1 LKIFK
6 SITGE
11 LDPQSLILNLKET
24 PLKITFPDGSSREYE
39 AGTTPAQIAESIGP
53 KLSKASLAAEVNGS
67 LMDMTTPLQEE
78 ASVRF
83 LTFDDED
90 GVDIFRHSSSHVMAQ
105 AVKRLY
111 PEAKLAIG
119 PPIQD
124 GFYYDID
131 LGESI
136 NESDLKR
143 IEKEMD
149 RIVAQKI
156 PFERE
161 VLPRDKAI
169 ELFRKLG
176 EAYKVEMIEE
186 IDEDTVSVYR
196 QGDFVDMCRGPH
208 VPDTGYVKSYK
219 LLHTAGAYWRGDEH
233 KKMLQ
238 RLYGTSW
245 FDKKDLKTYL
255 DRLEEARKRDH
266 RKLGRELDLFSIE
279 EEAGPGLVIYHP
291 KGALLRTLIE
301 DLEKKEHLRRGYQI
315 VMGPQLLKVDLWKK
329 SGHWDNYRENMY
341 FTEVEGAQYGMKP
354 MNCVAHMLIYKSSIR
369 SYRDLPLR
377 YFELGTV
384 HRHEKSGVLHGL
396 LRVRG
401 FTQDDAHILCTPQ
414 QLNSEIRGVITFVR
428 DMMGVFGFEY
438 EMEISTRPEKSIGS
452 KEDWEKATRALMKA
466 LDDEEIPYKI
476 NEGDGAFYGPKI
488 DVILKDAIGRM
499 WQCATVQCDFALPDR
514 FELEFVG
521 ADGERH
527 RPIMLHRVILGSID
541 RFLGVL
547 IEHFAGAFPAWMSP
561 VQVKILTITDR
572 SANYA
577 RSVAGRLREEGFRV
591 ELDLR
596 NEKIGYKIREA
607 RLEKVPYMLIL
618 GDKEAD
624 TGTVALR
631 HREDGDRGT
640 VSLEDFVEGVRDQM
654 APPVIPYKE
663 DRDSS

>member
-1 LKIFK
+1 
-6 SITGE
+6 
-11 LDPQSLILNLKET
+11 
-24 PLKITFPDGSSREYE
+24 LKITFPDDSSREYE
-39 AGTTPAQIAESIGP
+39 AGTTLAQIAESIGP
-53 KLSKASLAAEVNGS
+53 GLAKAALAAEVNGS
-67 LMDMTTPLQEE
+67 LMDMATPLEKE
-78 ASVRF
+78 AKVRF
-83 LTFDDED
+83 LTFKDED

-131 LGESI
+131 VSESI
-136 NESDLKR
+136 NEEDLKR
-143 IEKEMD
+143 IEKEMG
-149 RIVAQKI
+149 RIVAEKI
-156 PFERE
+156 PFTRE
-161 VLPRDKAI
+161 ILSREEAI
-169 ELFRKLG
+169 ELFKQLG
-176 EAYKVEMIEE
+176 EEYKVELIQEIE
-186 IDEDTVSVYR
+186 DDTVSVYR

-208 VPDTGYVKSYK
+208 LPDTGYLKSYK
-219 LLHTAGAYWRGDEH
+219 LLHTAGAYWRGNENN
-233 KKMLQ
+233 KMLQ

-245 FDKKDLKTYL
+245 FDKKDLKIYL

-291 KGALLRTLIE
+291 KGALVRTLIE
-301 DLEKKEHLRRGYQI
+301 DLEKKEHFRRGYQI

-329 SGHWDNYRENMY
+329 SGHWDHYRENMY

-354 MNCVAHMLIYKSSIR
+354 MNCVAHMLIYKSAIR

-414 QLNSEIRGVITFVR
+414 QLNSEIRGVISFVR

-452 KEDWEKATRALMKA
+452 AEDWESATKALMEA
-466 LDDEEIPYKI
+466 LDDENIPYKI

-499 WQCATVQCDFALPDR
+499 WQCATVQCDFALPER

-547 IEHFAGAFPAWMSP
+547 IEHYAGAFPAWLSP

-591 ELDLR
+591 ESDLR
-596 NEKIGYKIREA
+596 NEKIGYKIRQA

-624 TGTVALR
+624 TGTVAVR

-640 VSLEDFVEGVRDQM
+640 VSLEEFVEGVKDQM
-654 APPVIPYKE
+654 VPPVIPYKE
-663 DRDSS
+663 D

>member
-1 LKIFK
+1 LTRQG
-6 SITGE
+6 S
-11 LDPQSLILNLKET
+11 ILNLKET

-452 KEDWEKATRALMKA
+452 KEDWEKATRALMEA

>member
-1 LKIFK
+1 M
-6 SITGE
+6 
-11 LDPQSLILNLKET
+11 
-24 PLKITFPDGSSREYE
+24 KITFPDDSSREYE
-39 AGTTPAQIAESIGP
+39 AGTTLAQIAESIGP
-53 KLSKASLAAEVNGS
+53 KLAKAALAAEVNGS
-67 LMDMTTPLQEE
+67 LMDMTTPLEKE
-78 ASVRF
+78 AKVRF
-83 LTFDDED
+83 LTFKDED

-131 LGESI
+131 VSESI
-136 NESDLKR
+136 NEEDLKR
-143 IEKEMD
+143 IEKEMG
-149 RIVAQKI
+149 RIVAEKI
-156 PFERE
+156 PFTRE
-161 VLPRDKAI
+161 ILSREEAI
-169 ELFRKLG
+169 ELFKQLG
-176 EAYKVEMIEE
+176 EGYKVELIQEIE
-186 IDEDTVSVYR
+186 DDTVSVYR

-208 VPDTGYVKSYK
+208 LPDTGYLKSYK
-219 LLHTAGAYWRGDEH
+219 LLHTAGAYWRGNENN
-233 KKMLQ
+233 KMLQ

-245 FDKKDLKTYL
+245 FDKKDLKIYL

-266 RKLGRELDLFSIE
+266 RKLGRELELFSIE

-291 KGALLRTLIE
+291 KGALIRTLIE

-341 FTEVEGAQYGMKP
+341 FTEVEGTQYGMKP

-414 QLNSEIRGVITFVR
+414 QLNSEIRGVISFVR

-452 KEDWEKATRALMKA
+452 AEDWESATKALMEA
-466 LDDEEIPYKI
+466 LDDENILYKV

-499 WQCATVQCDFALPDR
+499 WQCATVQCDFALPER

-521 ADGERH
+521 ADGGRH

-547 IEHFAGAFPAWMSP
+547 IEHYAGAFPAWLSP

-577 RSVAGRLREEGFRV
+577 RSVAGRLRKEGFRV
-591 ELDLR
+591 ESDLR

-624 TGTVALR
+624 TGTVAVR

-640 VSLEDFVEGVRDQM
+640 VSLEEFVEGVKDQM
-654 APPVIPYKE
+654 IPPVIPYKE
-663 DRDSS
+663 D

>member
-1 LKIFK
+1 MKV
-6 SITGE
+6 
-11 LDPQSLILNLKET
+11 
-24 PLKITFPDGSSREYE
+24 TFPDGSSGEYDS
-39 AGTTPAQIAESIGP
+39 GITLAQIAASIGP
-53 KLSKASLAAEVNGS
+53 KLAKASLAAEVDGS
-67 LMDMTTPLQEE
+67 LVDMDTSLETE
-78 ASVRF
+78 STVRF
-83 LTFDDED
+83 LTFDDEE

-119 PPIQD
+119 PPIED

-131 LGESI
+131 LPETI
-136 NESDLKR
+136 NDEDLKR

-149 RIVAQKI
+149 RIVREKI
-156 PFERE
+156 PFTRE
-161 VLPRDKAI
+161 VLPKKKAI
-169 ELFRKLG
+169 ELFQKLG
-176 EAYKVEMIEE
+176 EEYKVEMINE
-186 IDEDTVSVYR
+186 IEDETVSVYR
-196 QGDFVDMCRGPH
+196 QGDFIDMCRGPH

-233 KKMLQ
+233 RKMLQ

-245 FDKKDLKTYL
+245 FDKKDLKIYL

-266 RKLGRELDLFSIE
+266 RRLGRELDLFSIE
-279 EEAGPGLVIYHP
+279 DEAGAGLVIYHP
-291 KGALLRTLIE
+291 KGALIRTLIE
-301 DLEKKEHLRRGYQI
+301 DIEKKEHLRRGYHI
-315 VMGPQLLKVDLWKK
+315 VIGPQLLKVDLWKK

-341 FTEVEGAQYGMKP
+341 FTEVEGAQYGIKP

-401 FTQDDAHILCTPQ
+401 FTQDDAHILCTPE
-414 QLNSEIRGVITFVR
+414 QLNSEIRGVIAFVR
-428 DMMGVFGFEY
+428 DMMSVFGFEY

-452 KEDWEKATRALMKA
+452 ESDWERATQALMEA
-466 LDDEEIPYKI
+466 LEDEEIPYKI

-499 WQCATVQCDFALPDR
+499 WQCATVQCDFTLPER
-514 FELEFVG
+514 FDLEFVG

-547 IEHFAGAFPAWMSP
+547 IEHYAGAFPAWLSP

-577 RSVAGRLREEGFRV
+577 RSVAGRLRKEGFRV
-591 ELDLR
+591 ETDLR

-607 RLEKVPYMLIL
+607 RLEKIPYMLVL
-618 GDKEAD
+618 GDREAD
-624 TGTVALR
+624 TGTVAVR
-631 HREDGDRGT
+631 HREDGDRGS
-640 VSLEDFVEGVRDQM
+640 VSLEVFLESVRDEM

-663 DRDSS
+663 D

>member
-1 LKIFK
+1 M
-6 SITGE
+6 
-11 LDPQSLILNLKET
+11 
-24 PLKITFPDGSSREYE
+24 KITFPDGSSREYE
-39 AGTTPAQIAESIGP
+39 PGTTLAQVAESIGP
-53 KLSKASLAAEVNGS
+53 KLAKASLAAEVNGS
-67 LMDMTTPLQEE
+67 LVDMTTPLEE
-78 ASVRF
+78 GAEVRF

-111 PEAKLAIG
+111 PNVKLAIG

-131 LGESI
+131 VPESI
-136 NESDLKR
+136 NEEDLKR

-156 PFERE
+156 PFTRE
-161 VLPRDKAI
+161 VLTREKAI
-169 ELFRKLG
+169 ELFEQLG
-176 EAYKVEMIEE
+176 EGYKVELIREIE
-186 IDEDTVSVYR
+186 EDTVSVYR

-208 VPDTGYVKSYK
+208 VPDTGYVKSFK
-219 LLHTAGAYWRGDEH
+219 LLHTAGAYWRGDENN
-233 KKMLQ
+233 KMLQ

-245 FDKKDLKTYL
+245 FDKKDLKIYL

-266 RKLGRELDLFSIE
+266 RKLGRELELFSIE

-291 KGALLRTLIE
+291 KGAMLRMLIE
-301 DLEKKEHLRRGYQI
+301 DFEKKEHLRRGYQI

-329 SGHWDNYRENMY
+329 SGHWDHYRESMY
-341 FTEVEGAQYGMKP
+341 FTEVEGTQYGLKP
-354 MNCVAHMLIYKSSIR
+354 MNCIAHMLIYKSSIR

-396 LRVRG
+396 LRVRE

-438 EMEISTRPEKSIGS
+438 KMEISTRPEKSIGS
-452 KEDWEKATRALMKA
+452 EEDWERATKALMEA
-466 LDDEEIPYKI
+466 LDDEDIPYKI
-476 NEGDGAFYGPKI
+476 REGDGAFYGPKI
-488 DVILKDAIGRM
+488 DVIIKDAIGRM
-499 WQCATVQCDFALPDR
+499 WQCATVQCDFALPER

-521 ADGERH
+521 ADGGRH

-547 IEHFAGAFPAWMSP
+547 IEHFAGAFPAWLSP

-572 SANYA
+572 SATYA

-591 ELDLR
+591 ESDLR

-618 GDKEAD
+618 GDREAD
-624 TGTVALR
+624 AGTVAVR

-640 VSLEDFVEGVRDQM
+640 VSLEEFVEEVRDQM
-654 APPVIPYKE
+654 VPPVIPYKE
-663 DRDSS
+663 D

>member
-1 LKIFK
+1 
-6 SITGE
+6 
-11 LDPQSLILNLKET
+11 
-24 PLKITFPDGSSREYE
+24 LKITFPDGSSREYE
-39 AGTTPAQIAESIGP
+39 AGTTLAQVAESIGSG
-53 KLSKASLAAEVNGS
+53 LAKASLAAEVNGS
-67 LMDMTTPLQEE
+67 LVDMITPLEKE
-78 ASVRF
+78 ANVRF
-83 LTFDDED
+83 LTFKDEE

-111 PEAKLAIG
+111 PDAKLAIG
-119 PPIQD
+119 PPIED

-131 LGESI
+131 VEESI
-136 NESDLKR
+136 NEEDLKR

-149 RIVAQKI
+149 RIVAEKI
-156 PFERE
+156 PFTRE
-161 VLPRDKAI
+161 VLPREEAI
-169 ELFRKLG
+169 ALFEKLG
-176 EAYKVEMIEE
+176 EGYKVELISEIE
-186 IDEDTVSVYR
+186 DDTVSVYR

-208 VPDTGYVKSYK
+208 LPDTGYVKSFK

-255 DRLEEARKRDH
+255 HRLEEARKRDH

-291 KGALLRTLIE
+291 KGALVRTLIE
-301 DLEKKEHLRRGYQI
+301 DLEKKEHFRRGYQI

-329 SGHWDNYRENMY
+329 SGHWDHYRENMY
-341 FTEVEGAQYGMKP
+341 FTEVEGAQYGLKP

-401 FTQDDAHILCTPQ
+401 FTQDDAHILCTPE
-414 QLNSEIRGVITFVR
+414 QLNSEIRGVISFVR

-452 KEDWEKATRALMKA
+452 AEDWESATKALMEA
-466 LDDEEIPYKI
+466 LDDEEIPYKV

-499 WQCATVQCDFALPDR
+499 WQCATVQCDFALPER

-547 IEHFAGAFPAWMSP
+547 IEHFAGAFPAWLAP

-572 SANYA
+572 SANYS

-591 ELDLR
+591 ESDLR
-596 NEKIGYKIREA
+596 NEKIGKKIREA

-624 TGTVALR
+624 TGTVAVR
-631 HREDGDRGT
+631 HREDGDRGS
-640 VSLEDFVEGVRDQM
+640 VSLEEFVDGVRDQM
-654 APPVIPYKE
+654 MPPQIPYKE
-663 DRDSS
+663 D

>member
-1 LKIFK
+1 MTFCEVIKHQTSNSGVRL
-6 SITGE
+6 
-11 LDPQSLILNLKET
+11 
-24 PLKITFPDGSSREYE
+24 LKITFPDGSSREYE
-39 AGTTPAQIAESIGP
+39 AGTTLAQVAESIGP
-53 KLSKASLAAEVNGS
+53 KLAKASLAGVVNGS
-67 LMDMTTPLQEE
+67 LMDMTSPLEEE
-78 ASVRF
+78 AKVRF

-111 PEAKLAIG
+111 PNAKLAIG
-119 PPIQD
+119 PPIHH

-131 LGESI
+131 VSESI
-136 NESDLKR
+136 NEEDLKR

-149 RIVAQKI
+149 KIVAQKI
-156 PFERE
+156 PFTREIMSREDAIGLFER
-161 VLPRDKAI
+161 
-169 ELFRKLG
+169 LG
-176 EAYKVEMIEE
+176 EVYKVELIKEIE
-186 IDEDTVSVYR
+186 DNTVSVYR

-245 FDKKDLKTYL
+245 FDKKDLKSYL

-341 FTEVEGAQYGMKP
+341 FTEVEGAQYGIKP
-354 MNCVAHMLIYKSSIR
+354 MNCVAHMLIYKSSIK

-438 EMEISTRPEKSIGS
+438 EMEVSTRPEKYIGS
-452 KEDWEKATRALMKA
+452 EEDWEKATQALMEA
-466 LDDEEIPYKI
+466 LNDEEIPYKI

-499 WQCATVQCDFALPDR
+499 WQCATIQCDFALPER

-591 ELDLR
+591 ESDLR
-596 NEKIGYKIREA
+596 NEKIGYKIRES

-624 TGTVALR
+624 TGTVAVR
-631 HREDGDRGT
+631 HREDGDRGA
-640 VSLEDFVEGVRDQM
+640 VSLDEFVEGVRDQM
-654 APPVIPYKE
+654 APPLIPYKE
-663 DRDSS
+663 E

>member
-1 LKIFK
+1 M
-6 SITGE
+6 
-11 LDPQSLILNLKET
+11 
-24 PLKITFPDGSSREYE
+24 KITFPDGSSREYE
-39 AGTTPAQIAESIGP
+39 AGTTLAQIAESIGP
-53 KLSKASLAAEVNGS
+53 KLAKASLAAEVNGS
-67 LMDMTTPLQEE
+67 LLDMITPLEE
-78 ASVRF
+78 DAKVRF
-83 LTFDDED
+83 LTFGDED

-119 PPIQD
+119 PPIKD

-131 LGESI
+131 LLERI
-136 NESDLKR
+136 NDEDLER
-143 IEKEMD
+143 IEKEMSK
-149 RIVAQKI
+149 IVAEKV
-156 PFERE
+156 PFTRE
-161 VLPRDKAI
+161 VLSREEAI
-169 ELFRKLG
+169 ELFGQLG
-176 EAYKVEMIEE
+176 EEYKVELIKEIE
-186 IDEDTVSVYR
+186 DDTVSVYR

-208 VPDTGYVKSYK
+208 LPDTGYVKSFK
-219 LLHTAGAYWRGDEH
+219 LLHTAGAYWRGDENN
-233 KKMLQ
+233 KMLQ

-245 FDKKDLKTYL
+245 FDKKDLKIHL
-255 DRLEEARKRDH
+255 ERLEEARKRDH

-301 DLEKKEHLRRGYQI
+301 DLEKKEHLRRGYHI

-329 SGHWDNYRENMY
+329 SGHWDHYRENMY
-341 FTEVEGAQYGMKP
+341 FTEVEGAQYGLKP

-401 FTQDDAHILCTPQ
+401 FTQDDAHILCTPE
-414 QLNSEIRGVITFVR
+414 QLNSEIRGVIAFVR

-452 KEDWEKATRALMKA
+452 EEDWERATKALMEA
-466 LDDEEIPYKI
+466 LDDDEIPYKV

-499 WQCATVQCDFALPDR
+499 WQCATVQCDFALPER
-514 FELEFVG
+514 FELEFIG
-521 ADGERH
+521 ADGGRH

-547 IEHFAGAFPAWMSP
+547 IEHYAGAFPAWMSP

-577 RSVAGRLREEGFRV
+577 RSVAGRLKEEGFRV
-591 ELDLR
+591 ESDLR
-596 NEKIGYKIREA
+596 NEKIGYKIRES

-624 TGTVALR
+624 SGTVAVR
-631 HREDGDRGT
+631 HREDGDRGV
-640 VSLEDFVEGVRDQM
+640 VSLEQFVEEVRDQM

-663 DRDSS
+663 D